1 MRRIFK
7 YFFLLL
13 CLSFLKFGL
22 SYKVRAQGIFDYL
35 YYGVKG
41 GANYTYF
48 YSTQPHTSGN
58 TGYSAGFTVE
68 MRRYRRIFIVS
79 GISYVKEGGSY
90 VQIVENGF
98 QYFDSYVASNNIS
111 LHNIDVPLFARI
123 FLRDGK
129 KFLPYVFLGPSLN
142 MNLKV
147 SNDFERTLYLTP
159 GQLTFSGYSDIS
171 SEFKQFSGTMNLGI
185 GSEVLIAN
193 QSILFEVAYRYGL
206 TPVSSAYSFLGDG
219 RITNPLYVDGIQL
232 NIAYNF

>member
-1 MRRIFK
+1 MKK
-7 YFFLLL
+7 YLKYLTLFAFILILKSICPGKLL
-13 CLSFLKFGL
+13 
-22 SYKVRAQGIFDYL
+22 AQGIFDYL

-48 YSTQPHTSGN
+48 YSSQPHTAGN

-79 GISYVKEGGSY
+79 GISYVKEGGRY
-90 VQIVENGF
+90 VQIVDNGF
-98 QYFDSYVASNNIS
+98 RYFDSYVASNNIS
-111 LHNIDVPLFARI
+111 LHNIDIPLMARI

-129 KFLPYVFLGPSLN
+129 KFLPYIYFGPSLL
-142 MNLKV
+142 MNLQV

-159 GQLTFSGYSDIS
+159 GQLTFAGYSDIS
-171 SEFKQFSGTMNLGI
+171 SEFKQFSASFNLGI

-193 QSILFEVAYRYGL
+193 QSILFEVAYRHGL
-206 TPVSSAYSFLGDG
+206 SPVSSAYSFLGDG
-219 RITNPLYVDGIQL
+219 RLTNPLYVDGIQL